1 MPKGGGRRAPTD
13 ELSDRAR
20 TGVLWLG
27 FVNAATKGSQMVVT
41 LALATI
47 FTESEL
53 GLVALTVSLVNTAM
67 IVQSMGVNNVITR
80 TERDEQVMSGT
91 VLTMSLLPTT
101 VLTVVGVVGSSQIA
115 RAFDAPAAAPL
126 IATVAIGLPFWA
138 IGWFQV
144 ALMNR
149 RLDFRRR
156 LLPDVGSAVVG
167 AMVTVVLAFRGAG
180 PMSVAIGF
188 LVLAVLQP
196 FFGFLVGVRVRP
208 RWDRAAAGE
217 AVHWI
222 ANVGL
227 GAIVYTVMINI
238 NFPIVSRLLGPEV
251 LGPYSLAFR
260 VGLLPYVLA
269 AVVLTSVAFPV
280 YARLIR
286 EDRRSE
292 LPHAVARF
300 THVLLLAV
308 GGMYVILVLLSDH
321 LVLLG
326 ERWAPAV
333 PALMVLCAYGLGL
346 SLLTLWYQTI
356 IVSGRLRQYLCF
368 EIGHLALLVALLLI
382 FTRYGI
388 TATAFAQTAAV
399 LAVLA
404 AVWMALRR
412 NRVAPPLRDIARA
425 VWGFLVPAVSCVAL
439 VVVGRWA
446 GIEADP
452 RSLLGS
458 VCQLLILVACYC
470 GVAALTNRSLLA
482 SLIRQRNAAAQ

>member
-1 MPKGGGRRAPTD
+1 MPKGSGRPGPTD
-13 ELSDRAR
+13 VPSDGARA
-20 TGVLWLG
+20 GVLWFG

-53 GLVALTVSLVNTAM
+53 GVVALTVSLVNTAM

-80 TERDEQVMSGT
+80 TDRDPGVMSGT

-101 VLTVVGVVGSSQIA
+101 VLTLVGVIGSSHIA

-126 IATVAIGLPFWA
+126 IATVAISLPFWA

-156 LLPDVGSAVVG
+156 LLPDVGSAVIG
-167 AMVTVVLAFRGAG
+167 AIVTVVLAVGGTG

-188 LVLAVLQP
+188 LVLAVLQSL
-196 FFGFLVGVRVRP
+196 FGFLVGVRVRP

-217 AVHWI
+217 ALHWI

-227 GAIVYTVMINI
+227 GAIVYTVMINV
-238 NFPIVSRLLGPEV
+238 NFPIVSRLLGTEA
-251 LGPYSLAFR
+251 LGLYSLAFR

-269 AVVLTSVAFPV
+269 AVVLTTVAFPV

-286 EDRRSE
+286 EGRQSE
-292 LPHAVARF
+292 LTQAVARF
-300 THVLLLAV
+300 THVLLVVV
-308 GGMYVILVLLSDH
+308 GGMYVTLFLLSGH

-333 PALMVLCAYGLGL
+333 PSLMVLCAYGLGL
-346 SLLTLWYQTI
+346 SLLTLWHQALV
-356 IVSGRLRQYLCF
+356 VSGRLRQYLWF
-368 EIGHLALLVALLLI
+368 EIGHLAVLVVSLLI
-382 FTRYGI
+382 FTRYGV
-388 TATAFAQTAAV
+388 TATAWAQTG
-399 LAVLA
+399 
-404 AVWMALRR
+404 AVWVVLTAMWVALRR
-412 NRVAPPLRDIARA
+412 ARLAPPLRDIARA
-425 VWGFLVPAVSCVAL
+425 AWGFGVPAVSCGAL

-458 VCQLLILVACYC
+458 VCELLILVVCYS
-470 GVAALTNRSLLA
+470 GIAAVTNRSLVA
-482 SLIRQRNAAAQ
+482 SLMRRRNETVQ

>member
-1 MPKGGGRRAPTD
+1 MPNGSGRRAPAD

-20 TGVLWLG
+20 TGVLWFG
-27 FVNAATKGSQMVVT
+27 FVNAATKGSQMLVT
-41 LALATI
+41 IALATI

-53 GLVALTVSLVNTAM
+53 GLVALTVALLNTAM
-67 IVQSMGVNNVITR
+67 IVQSMGVNNVISR
-80 TERDEQVMSGT
+80 TERDEHVMAGT
-91 VLTMSLLPTT
+91 VLTMSLLPTA
-101 VLTVVGVVGSSQIA
+101 VLTLVGVIGSSHIA

-156 LLPDVGSAVVG
+156 LLPDVGSAVCG
-167 AMVTVVLAFRGAG
+167 AIVTVVLAVHGAG

-196 FFGFLVGVRVRP
+196 FFGLLVGVRVRP

-217 AVHWI
+217 ALHWI
-222 ANVGL
+222 ASVGM
-227 GAIVYTVMINI
+227 GAIVYTVLINI
-238 NFPIVSRLLGPEV
+238 NFPIVSRLLGPEE
-251 LGPYSLAFR
+251 LGPYSLGFR
-260 VGLLPYVLA
+260 VGSLPYVLA
-269 AVVLTSVAFPV
+269 AVVLASVAFPL

-300 THVLLLAV
+300 THVLLLVV

-346 SLLTLWYQTI
+346 SLLTLWYQAI

-368 EIGHLALLVALLLI
+368 EISHLVLLVVLLLI

-388 TATAFAQTAAV
+388 TAAALAQTGAVWAV
-399 LAVLA
+399 LT
-404 AVWMALRR
+404 AVWMALRSA
-412 NRVAPPLRDIARA
+412 RVAPPVRDIARA
-425 VWGFLVPAVSCVAL
+425 VCGFLVPALSCVAL
-439 VVVGRWA
+439 VVVARRA
-446 GIEADP
+446 GIQPDP

-458 VCQLLILVACYC
+458 VCELLILVAFYC
-470 GVAALTNRSLLA
+470 GIAALTNRSLLA
-482 SLIRQRNAAAQ
+482 SLIRHRNVAAQ